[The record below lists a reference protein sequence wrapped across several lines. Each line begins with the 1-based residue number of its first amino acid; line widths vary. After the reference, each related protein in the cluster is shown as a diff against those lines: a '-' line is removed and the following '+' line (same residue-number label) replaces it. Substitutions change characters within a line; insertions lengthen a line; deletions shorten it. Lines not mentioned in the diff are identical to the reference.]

1 MYVDEFVSAT
11 RISNQSHYNLGIYVR
26 MLVLHEECCYN
37 KREIEVIRMG
47 KKRRTAAA
55 PTQAATE
62 KPATLK
68 DLLSPDVLNKLKTQA
83 KELQVQE
90 DTRKEHERQK
100 AEEAR
105 RAEQK
110 KLDNNFEYLLNN
122 SSLDWRKYK
131 K

>member
-1 MYVDEFVSAT
+1 
-11 RISNQSHYNLGIYVR
+11 
-26 MLVLHEECCYN
+26 
-37 KREIEVIRMG
+37 MG

-55 PTQAATE
+55 PPQAATE

-68 DLLSPDVLNKLKTQA
+68 DLLSPDGLNKLKTQA

-90 DTRKEHERQK
+90 DTRKEQERQK

>member
-1 MYVDEFVSAT
+1 
-11 RISNQSHYNLGIYVR
+11 
-26 MLVLHEECCYN
+26 
-37 KREIEVIRMG
+37 MG

-55 PTQAATE
+55 PAQTATE

-90 DTRKEHERQK
+90 DTRKEQERQK